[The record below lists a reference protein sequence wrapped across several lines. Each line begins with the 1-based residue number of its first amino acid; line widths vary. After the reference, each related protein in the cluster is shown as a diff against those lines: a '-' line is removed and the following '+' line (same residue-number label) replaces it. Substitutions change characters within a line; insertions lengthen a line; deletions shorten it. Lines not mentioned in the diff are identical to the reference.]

1 MRVLYATFDPT
12 IEDVVATVNEI
23 NDVAAQLEA
32 GQIEGRAV
40 ITPP

>member
-1 MRVLYATFDPT
+1 MAL
-12 IEDVVATVNEI
+12 VAMDAVTLRSERFGFEAI